1 MSKAGMPDRPESSA
15 GTPAGI
21 DFTQPLDRRALDQLF
36 REAHTQRRWAE
47 RAVPDDLLRQAYD
60 LAKIAPTSG
69 NSQPLRILFV
79 RSAEAKVKLK
89 PCLSPG
95 NIEQTMAAPVTAIF
109 AMDME
114 FHEHLP
120 RLYPTEDARSWF
132 AGKPEAIKGNAELGS
147 ALQAGYFILAARALG
162 LGLGPM
168 GGFSREKVNETF
180 FAHTDWGRTWH
191 ARFLCNIGYP
201 GKDGARSRDPRFTF
215 DEACR
220 IE

>member
-1 MSKAGMPDRPESSA
+1 MPDKPGSSA
-15 GTPAGI
+15 VLPGGV
-21 DFTQPLDRRALDQLF
+21 DFTQPLDARALDQLF
-36 REAHTQRRWAE
+36 REAHTQRRWAD
-47 RAVPDDLLRQAYD
+47 RPVPDDVLRQAYD
-60 LAKIAPTSG
+60 LAKMAPTSG
-69 NSQPLRILFV
+69 NSQPLRVLFV
-79 RSAEAKVKLK
+79 RSAEAKAKLK

-95 NIEQTMAAPVTAIF
+95 NVEQTMAAPVTAIF

-114 FHEHLP
+114 FYEHLP

-162 LGLGPM
+162 LGCGPM
-168 GGFSREKVNETF
+168 GGFGREKTNETF
-180 FAHTDWGRTWH
+180 FAHTDWGKTWH

-201 GKDGARSRDPRFTF
+201 GPGGGRPRDPRFAF

-220 IE
+220 IV